1 MSATSISPDFSL
13 FGQPAPTI
21 APAGPAGRIFTVL
34 MVLVVFML
42 TGASPAH
49 GVVDASQT
57 PASETTVAPSAF
69 PKRPANVEAQT
80 WSSLQ
85 NAVQQSKLL
94 PRPCFHAQSVGH
106 LL

>member
-13 FGQPAPTI
+13 FGQPARNI

-49 GVVDASQT
+49 GAADASQT
-57 PASETTVAPSAF
+57 SASETTVAPSAF

-80 WSSLQ
+80 CSSLQ

-94 PRPCFHAQSVGH
+94 PRFCHAQSVGH